1 MKRTNTQNIKEVVD
15 LILDQL
21 QIKHKLK
28 EVEAIRVWKEMM
40 GNTVARHL
48 KDITIHRRVMFVRLS
63 SSIVRAEL
71 NMMRSAMVQ
80 AVNERVGESVIDD
93 MVIK

>member
-1 MKRTNTQNIKEVVD
+1 MKRSNTQNIKEVID
-15 LILDQL
+15 LLLDQM
-21 QIKHKLK
+21 QIKQKLK

-40 GNTVARHL
+40 GKTVARYL
-48 KDITIHRRVMFVRLS
+48 TDITIHRRVMFIRLN

-71 NMMRSAMVQ
+71 NMMRSAMVK
-80 AVNERVGESVIDD
+80 AVNDRVGESVIDD

>member
-1 MKRTNTQNIKEVVD
+1 MKRSNTQNIKDVVD

-21 QIKHKLK
+21 QIKQKLK

-40 GNTVARHL
+40 GKTVARHL
-48 KDITIHRRVMFVRLS
+48 GNVTIHRRVMFIRLT

-71 NMMRSAMVQ
+71 NMMRSAMVK
-80 AVNERVGESVIDD
+80 AVNDRVGESVIDD